1 MPNLSFMY
9 QLSHSKVR
17 QKPGMAEK
25 EGCFRC
31 GKDGHWYVVWHCQ
44 ICIVVSANVCCQSK
58 YSANILV
65 NKIFILMNAKIYVN
79 EFVFIFVY
87 WLSHRGGSWP
97 PIWAGTGCEICRT
110 NSVSSWGGGWWDDDQ
125 FCSSTVLGR
134 RKCQCAI
141 PHSRILATPMYVCV
155 GVYFCFYN
163 LIIIQ

>member
-1 MPNLSFMY
+1 MHFIINFKHFSFESSSNLKMFFNVLPWFSQMPNLSFMY

-87 WLSHRGGSWP
+87 WLSHREVHGPLFGPGLVVKFVEQIRWVVGEEGDEMTTSF
-97 PIWAGTGCEICRT
+97 AHQ
-110 NSVSSWGGGWWDDDQ
+110 Q
-125 FCSSTVLGR
+125 F
-134 RKCQCAI
+134 
-141 PHSRILATPMYVCV
+141 
-155 GVYFCFYN
+155 
-163 LIIIQ
+163 